1 MKKTD
6 IELVSSKDTNN
17 SSIRGSK
24 KNNDKVVENE
34 NNDNNNNNIDS
45 NDSNKTDHDVI
56 QNPMLIVDENAVD
69 SQKSKQ
75 GATASASQ
83 TKEIVKQVIDNLS
96 YVSHFGLKSLILIL
110 LLFLI
115 SIGQFVIFFVFANI
129 PFDTTFQRI
138 NAPFV
143 WLYLLL
149 CCIYIV
155 SILYII
161 VTWKYNAQQWV
172 EETYALNDKDD
183 NDDDNETT
191 TTTIANS
198 TFFFRCG
205 V

>member
-34 NNDNNNNNIDS
+34 NNDNNNNID
-45 NDSNKTDHDVI
+45 NGNKTDHDVI

-75 GATASASQ
+75 GATASSSQ
-83 TKEIVKQVIDNLS
+83 TKEIVKQVINNFS

-110 LLFLI
+110 LLVLI
-115 SIGQFVIFFVFANI
+115 GIGQFVIFFVFANKQG
-129 PFDTTFQRI
+129 DTTFQRI

-149 CCIYIV
+149 CCIYFV

-183 NDDDNETT
+183 NDDDETT
-191 TTTIANS
+191 
-198 TFFFRCG
+198 